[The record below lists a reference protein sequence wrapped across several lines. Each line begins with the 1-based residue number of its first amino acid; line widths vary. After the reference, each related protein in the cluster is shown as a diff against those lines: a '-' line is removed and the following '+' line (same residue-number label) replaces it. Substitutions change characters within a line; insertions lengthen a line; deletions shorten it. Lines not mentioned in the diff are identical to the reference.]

1 MCEYVN
7 VCYCLREVGVAL
19 QNSISCLARVVCIIA
34 LLMPFYESIVS
45 SELSLGMCVACRG
58 LCMMV
63 LNTKILGNSRSFM
76 ISKISN
82 Y

>member
-7 VCYCLREVGVAL
+7 ICYCLREVGVAL
-19 QNSISCLARVVCIIA
+19 QNSISCLAHVSIIA

-63 LNTKILGNSRSFM
+63 LNTKILGDIRSFM

>member
-7 VCYCLREVGVAL
+7 ICYCLREVGVAL
-19 QNSISCLARVVCIIA
+19 QNSISCLAHVSIIA

-63 LNTKILGNSRSFM
+63 LNTKILGDIRSFM
-76 ISKISN
+76 ISKVSN